1 MRITGLK
8 CNKRITKQA
17 KAQRE
22 KLRRENCITRILA
35 KVSEICDYAI
45 ENLCTKQAQFE
56 ELKMM
61 LNDCI
66 K

>member
-17 KAQRE
+17 
-22 KLRRENCITRILA
+22 
-35 KVSEICDYAI
+35 
-45 ENLCTKQAQFE
+45 QFE
-56 ELKMM
+56 ELEMM
-61 LNDCI
+61 LNDGI